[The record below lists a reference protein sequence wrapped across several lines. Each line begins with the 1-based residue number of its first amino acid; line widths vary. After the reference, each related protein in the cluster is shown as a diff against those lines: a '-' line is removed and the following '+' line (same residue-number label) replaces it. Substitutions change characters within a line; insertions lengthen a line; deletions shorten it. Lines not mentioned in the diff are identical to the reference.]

1 MTSDA
6 DLAMPL
12 SAHLEELRARLIKI
26 VIAIAMGF
34 ALTYNWAGVVF
45 SILTRPLLDLGPDL
59 LQPTGTEFI
68 GTGIGEAFF
77 TKLKVS
83 FIAGVFLS
91 SPVILYQLW
100 QFVAPGLYANE
111 RRYAVGF
118 VGFGTLCFMLGA
130 AFCYRVIFTIGY
142 GFFLGEYETMG
153 VAPKLRISEYLAF
166 SSRLLLAFGAT
177 FELPVVAF
185 FLARVGVLT
194 AQQLIASWRYA
205 IVAIFVV
212 AAILTP
218 PDVASQL
225 LMAGP
230 LLVLYVVS
238 IGLAHLARP
247 TARAAEAADRDET
260 PA

>member
-1 MTSDA
+1 MKSES

-12 SAHLEELRARLIKI
+12 SGHLDELRTRLIRI
-26 VIAIAMGF
+26 LIAVGIGF
-34 ALTYNWAGVVF
+34 ALTYNWADLVF
-45 SILTRPLLDLGPDL
+45 GFLTAPLDALGPEL
-59 LQPTGTEFI
+59 LEPTGAEFI

-83 FIAGVFLS
+83 FIAGVFLA

-100 QFVAPGLYANE
+100 QFVAPGLYAQE

-118 VGFGTLCFMLGA
+118 VGFGTLCFILGA
-130 AFCYRVIFTIGY
+130 AFCYRVIFSVGY
-142 GFFLGEYETMG
+142 AFFLGEYELLG
-153 VAPKLRISEYLAF
+153 VAPKLRISEYLSF
-166 SSRLLLAFGAT
+166 SSRLLLAFGVT

-185 FLARVGVLT
+185 FLARVGLLT
-194 AQQLIASWRYA
+194 PQQLMASWRMA

-218 PDVASQL
+218 ADVASQF

-230 LLVLYVVS
+230 LLVLYVIS
-238 IGLAHLARP
+238 IGVTHLARP
-247 TARAAEAADRDET
+247 AERAAST
-260 PA
+260 PHEGAPSA